1 MKKFLS
7 TVCLILIMTSVCLIG
22 WGCKEEVTE
31 TITELVKGFQE
42 VCSVTYLDSQ
52 NNTTTLN
59 SFYNFDIEETV
70 IDYEEYNKLDCP
82 EMIFT
87 TTKDMTHDKS
97 MEYEIGNY
105 YKSFSFDNN
114 ELVFKKWKITALY
127 ANYIQIKINENG
139 NLEIIDTQNKHT
151 QLKTSHYEIVY
162 FSK

>member
-105 YKSFSFDNN
+105 YKSISFDNN
-114 ELVFKKWKITALY
+114 ELVYKKWKITALY

-151 QLKTSHYEIVY
+151 QLKTSYYEIVY